1 MKNNEW
7 LTAESFEQTQEIVS
21 AINTLSIH
29 AKLTL
34 AEIDDSDRGEEVREA
49 RTRLLAFLARFE
61 AVVQAA
67 EQRPEG
73 AVLGVDPRLGQLA
86 RKFLSAK
93 SQWPQ
98 KSALYAISFAELR
111 RLLTSDTSEDLK
123 ALVNVLH
130 DLRALVE
137 QHAHADV
144 AGILGDI

>member
-49 RTRLLAFLARFE
+49 RARLLTFLVRFE

-73 AVLGVDPRLGQLA
+73 TVLGVDPRLGQLA
-86 RKFLSAK
+86 TKFLSAK

-98 KSALYAISFAELR
+98 KSALYATPFAELR
-111 RLLTSDTSEDLK
+111 RLLTSDTPADLK

-130 DLRALVE
+130 DLRVLVE